1 MPYQG
6 RGGNI
11 QKNAP
16 ERPVVD
22 TIPAQFRFIF
32 LNSTQRRDGVKVWLA
47 GVLISV
53 VLVVLGSFAL
63 PRGIAAA
70 RFLAGPRDEAAV
82 ASYHLSHKTAADYAA
97 AAEQAL
103 AAKDEDLAASIAQLA
118 AERGIALPA
127 PLAARITAAQE
138 EASARMG
145 ADAWN
150 GFLSGD
156 APNEAA
162 LAGAVAA
169 DLTGVGDIRDLYTQA
184 ARYVTGEEIDP
195 LIIGLATVGL
205 GLTAATVATLGATGP
220 EKAGVSTLKAVK
232 RAGRLSPLLAREVG
246 VVTAN
251 ALDGEALRLVGTSMA
266 RLDLAGARAASGRVL
281 KTEAVTTLKGLGTDV
296 ATIGGNAGYRTTVA
310 ALGTAKSTEEMGVI
324 ARLSARFG
332 TATRAVM
339 VMGGTA
345 LTFASMAT
353 TAAMWSLWLVLWI
366 AGVMFGAAK
375 LGRRI
380 GRWIWPVPQ
389 GRLRVA

>member
-1 MPYQG
+1 M
-6 RGGNI
+6 
-11 QKNAP
+11 
-16 ERPVVD
+16 
-22 TIPAQFRFIF
+22 
-32 LNSTQRRDGVKVWLA
+32 KVWLA
-47 GVLISV
+47 GLVLAV
-53 VLVVLGSFAL
+53 VLVALGSLAL

-82 ASYHLSHKTAADYAA
+82 ASYLLTHKTADDFTA
-97 AAEQAL
+97 AAERAL
-103 AAKDEDLAASIAQLA
+103 AAKDDDLAASIAELA
-118 AERGIALPA
+118 KERGVALPA
-127 PLAARITAAQE
+127 TLVAKIKAAQD
-138 EASARMG
+138 EASARTG

-150 GFLSGD
+150 GFVSGD

-169 DLTGVGDIRDLYTQA
+169 DLTGVGDVRDLYTQA
-184 ARYVTGEEIDP
+184 ARYVSGEEVDP

-246 VVTAN
+246 VVAAN
-251 ALDGEALRLVGTSMA
+251 ALDVQALRLVGTSVA
-266 RLDLAGARAASGRVL
+266 RLDLATARAASGRVL
-281 KTEAVTTLKGLGTDV
+281 KAEAVNTLEGLGSDV

-310 ALGTAKSTEEMGVI
+310 ALGAAKSTEEMGVI
-324 ARLSARFG
+324 ARLSTRFG

-339 VMGGTA
+339 VLGGTA
-345 LTFASMAT
+345 LTFASYAL

-380 GRWIWPVPQ
+380 GRWIWPQP
-389 GRLRVA
+389 GPRMRLA

>member
-1 MPYQG
+1 M
-6 RGGNI
+6 
-11 QKNAP
+11 KFWL
-16 ERPVVD
+16 V
-22 TIPAQFRFIF
+22 
-32 LNSTQRRDGVKVWLA
+32 GVFFAAVLLA
-47 GVLISV
+47 VG
-53 VLVVLGSFAL
+53 AMTL

-70 RFLAGPRDEAAV
+70 QFLTGPRDEAAT
-82 ASYHLSHKTAADYAA
+82 ASYALTHKTADDYTA
-97 AAEQAL
+97 AAERAL
-103 AAKDEDLAASIAQLA
+103 ADKDEDLAASIAELA
-118 AERGIALPA
+118 AQRGVALPA
-127 PLAARITAAQE
+127 PLLARISAAQD

-145 ADAWN
+145 SDAWN
-150 GFLSGD
+150 GFVSGD

-184 ARYVTGEEIDP
+184 ARYVSGKEVDP

-246 VVTAN
+246 VVAAN

-281 KTEAVTTLKGLGTDV
+281 KAEAVSTLKGLGSDV

-310 ALGTAKSTEEMGVI
+310 ALGSAKSAEEMGII
-324 ARLSARFG
+324 ARLSTRFG

-339 VMGGTA
+339 VMGGAA
-345 LTFASMAT
+345 LTFASYAT
-353 TAAMWSLWLVLWI
+353 TAAMWTLWLVLWVAGI
-366 AGVMFGAAK
+366 AFGAAK
-375 LGRRI
+375 LGRRF
-380 GRWIWPVPQ
+380 GRWIWPRP
-389 GRLRVA
+389 GPRVRMA

>member
-1 MPYQG
+1 MK
-6 RGGNI
+6 I
-11 QKNAP
+11 
-16 ERPVVD
+16 
-22 TIPAQFRFIF
+22 
-32 LNSTQRRDGVKVWLA
+32 WLA
-47 GVLISV
+47 GLVVAV
-53 VLVVLGSFAL
+53 VLAVLGSIAL

-70 RFLAGPRDEAAV
+70 RFLAGPRDEVSV
-82 ASYHLSHKTAADYAA
+82 ASWRLTSLSAEDYAA
-97 AAEQAL
+97 AADQAL
-103 AAKDEDLAASIAQLA
+103 AARDEDLAASIAQLA

-127 PLAARITAAQE
+127 PLASRITAAQD

-169 DLTGVGDIRDLYTQA
+169 DLTGVGDIRDLYSQA
-184 ARYVTGEEIDP
+184 ARYVSGEEIDP

-205 GLTAATVATLGATGP
+205 GLTAATVATLGATAP

-246 VVTAN
+246 VVAAN
-251 ALDGEALRLVGTSMA
+251 ALDGEALRLVGTSLA
-266 RLDLAGARAASGRVL
+266 RLDVAAARAASGRVL
-281 KTEAVTTLKGLGTDV
+281 KAEAVTTLKGLGSDV

-324 ARLSARFG
+324 ARLSTRFG

-339 VMGGTA
+339 VLGGTA
-345 LTFASMAT
+345 LTFASYAL

-366 AGVMFGAAK
+366 AGVMFGAAG

-380 GRWIWPVPQ
+380 GRWMWPRP
-389 GRLRVA
+389 GPRVRMA